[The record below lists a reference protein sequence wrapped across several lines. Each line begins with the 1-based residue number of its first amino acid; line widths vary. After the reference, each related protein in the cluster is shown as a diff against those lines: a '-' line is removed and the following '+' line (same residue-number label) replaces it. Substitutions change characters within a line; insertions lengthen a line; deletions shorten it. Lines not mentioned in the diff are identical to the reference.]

1 VEVKVKLV
9 SAFKKYL
16 PPDNQGGEISC
27 ALNDPATI
35 FDLIKALKLPSD
47 MPFFI
52 LRNGNHAQLH
62 TALQDNDHVTILP
75 PATGG

>member
-27 ALNDPATI
+27 SLNDPAII

-47 MPFFI
+47 MPLFV
-52 LRNGNHAQLH
+52 LRNGNHAHLH
-62 TALQDNDHVTILP
+62 TALQDNDQVTILP